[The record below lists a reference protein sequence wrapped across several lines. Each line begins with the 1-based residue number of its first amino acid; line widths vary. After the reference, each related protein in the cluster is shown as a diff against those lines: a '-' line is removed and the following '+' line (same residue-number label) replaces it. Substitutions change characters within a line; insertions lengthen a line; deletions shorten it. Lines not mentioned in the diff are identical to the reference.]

1 MVTYILL
8 LWNPVAGRI
17 TVEELLTVI
26 RSLDQNP
33 TEQELQDII
42 TEIDSDGNATIE
54 FAEFLNLMTNKLQV
68 PLSWSLHMLLH
79 SCLINLIRNIY

>member
-1 MVTYILL
+1 MLVTYILFF
-8 LWNPVAGRI
+8 WNPVTGRI

-26 RSLDQNP
+26 RWLDQNP
-33 TEQELQDII
+33 TEQELHDII

-68 PLSWSLHMLLH
+68 RLSCRGLSICYYIHA
-79 SCLINLIRNIY
+79 